1 MEAIIIFAVMF
12 FINIVSMILRKK
24 CSNVLASKGSP
35 GKAVY
40 VLITGIFSGF
50 LYFAYS
56 GFTLEINGMCVLFAF
71 LYGICSTIAGIT
83 ITIYKYA
90 DMATVSVTQ
99 SSFNLILTSLV
110 GFVIFSEPASASRI
124 GKLML
129 TLMVV
134 FLVFMNSREEL
145 GASSRKSDLPYEVRK
160 SNFIKF
166 CLLIGIQIPVFIF
179 GAYQSKMVAKYDL
192 VPDLNS
198 YYCLVNL
205 FMILFGA
212 IWIAYLF
219 YKDEDSIKECI
230 SIVKSKSIFTILA
243 LLVIGT
249 FSALLSVI
257 ILKYVDISLYSPVNS
272 ALTFIGSAAVSLM
285 FREKLGKL
293 IWLAVA
299 ISIIAVIPFQQ
310 IFTMIF

>member
-1 MEAIIIFAVMF
+1 MVITEAIIIFALMF
-12 FINIVSMILRKK
+12 VIHIISMVLHKK

-40 VLITGIFSGF
+40 VLITGIFSGI

-90 DMATVSVTQ
+90 DMATVSVTK
-99 SSFNLILTSLV
+99 SSFSLILTSLV

-124 GKLML
+124 GKLIL
-129 TLMVV
+129 TLCVV
-134 FLVFMNSREEL
+134 FLVFMNSKMEL
-145 GASSRKSDLPYEVRK
+145 GHSNKNDDLPLEVRR

-166 CLLIGIQIPVFIF
+166 CLLIAVQIPVFIF
-179 GAYQSKMVAKYDL
+179 GAYQSKMVAKYNL

-205 FMILFGA
+205 FMVLFGT
-212 IWIAYLF
+212 IWIAYLAH
-219 YKDEDSIKECI
+219 KDKNSISECI
-230 SIVKSKSIFTILA
+230 SLVKSKSIFTILA

-249 FSALLSVI
+249 FTALLGVI
-257 ILKYVDISLYSPVNS
+257 FLKYVDISLYSPVNS
-272 ALTFIGSAAVSLM
+272 ALTFIGSALVSLM
-285 FREKLGKL
+285 LREKIGKF

-299 ISIIAVIPFQQ
+299 VSVIAVI
-310 IFTMIF
+310 I